1 MAMWDWLDG
10 AARSIMLY
18 NHTAKYKE
26 AEAVARDTARQALLA
41 LYIRVPRQLEV
52 ARRWEWAR
60 AASLA
65 LPPSLLQ
72 HILELAD

>member
-1 MAMWDWLDG
+1 MHSPRWYDCR
-10 AARSIMLY
+10 AAR
-18 NHTAKYKE
+18 NARRA
-26 AEAVARDTARQALLA
+26 AEAVAREAARQALLE
-41 LYIRVPRQLEV
+41 LYIRVPRQLDV

-65 LPPSLLQ
+65 LPPDILQ